1 MCLVEFPVRVRKM
14 LMGYKGREDFSSL
27 GMRRCVS
34 RTSQMSRKM
43 PFAQKIK
50 ASKPNSFHQIP
61 VERGFGFEYP
71 L

>member
-14 LMGYKGREDFSSL
+14 LMGYKGREDFGSL

-50 ASKPNSFHQIP
+50 ASKPNSFHQIACGK
-61 VERGFGFEYP
+61 RFWF
-71 L
+71 